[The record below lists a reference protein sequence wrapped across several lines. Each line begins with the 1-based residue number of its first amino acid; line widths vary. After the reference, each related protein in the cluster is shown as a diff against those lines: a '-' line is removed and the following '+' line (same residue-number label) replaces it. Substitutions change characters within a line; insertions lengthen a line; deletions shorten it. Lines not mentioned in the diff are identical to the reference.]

1 MRELMV
7 DVGAPGYKPP
17 ASEWHLF
24 RRQGITSTDVADI
37 MGQGWGSKLSVWL
50 DKKGLL
56 PEREESEAMYWGT
69 KLEPLLV
76 EEFCK
81 RTGHKL
87 TCWADTETAIEF
99 DDRHAPR
106 NVVESDAHS
115 WARCTPDAFYHRA
128 SGGRSG
134 ILECKTTGFRNGDA
148 WRDTAPL
155 AAQIQA
161 QWQLYVSGLEHG
173 ALVCLIGGQRFVGYE
188 FTRNERFIAH
198 MASEAERF
206 WVEHV
211 LADVEPEPDARDL
224 ELARDLAKW
233 PSNGSIVTLPPEAV
247 EVDARLE
254 VASEALVAAEHLV
267 AAGKARIIRWIG
279 DAEFGQIL
287 GTGIR
292 YRLHKYERAG
302 SEVRQLRR
310 IETRP

>member
-1 MRELMV
+1 
-7 DVGAPGYKPP
+7 
-17 ASEWHLF
+17 
-24 RRQGITSTDVADI
+24 

-81 RTGHKL
+81 RTGHAL
-87 TCWADTETAIEF
+87 RPFLGYVAEHWSGHQRLE
-99 DDRHAPR
+99 DDRGYTR
-106 NVVESDAHS
+106 DVYEGSYR
-115 WARCTPDAFYHRA
+115 WARCTPDAFYVR
-128 SGGRSG
+128 SDGSVGG
-134 ILECKTTGFRNGDA
+134 LECKTTGFRNGDA

-224 ELARDLAKW
+224 ELARDLAAW
-233 PSNGSIVTLPPEAV
+233 PSNGSVVVLPEEAIIVDQQLE
-247 EVDARLE
+247 DASAEL
-254 VASEALVAAEHLV
+254 AGAEHLV
-267 AAGKARIIRWIG
+267 AACKARIIRWIG
-279 DAEFGQIL
+279 NAEFGQIL
-287 GTGIR
+287 GAGIR